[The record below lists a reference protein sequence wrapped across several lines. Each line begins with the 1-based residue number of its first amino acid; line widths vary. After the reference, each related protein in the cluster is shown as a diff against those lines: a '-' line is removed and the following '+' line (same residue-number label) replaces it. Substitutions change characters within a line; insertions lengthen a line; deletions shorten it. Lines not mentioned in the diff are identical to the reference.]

1 MHIGLEATTLR
12 SPGLGGVWRYTD
24 SLIRALARHAG
35 PHRYSLLFVN
45 RPWAKVAP
53 PDVPPPMRLVN
64 VTSISNFLFT
74 FFWPP
79 IPRGKFKRLSVD
91 SFLGPVNVFHSI
103 NTTPLPQRQGRR
115 VVTVHDLTCL
125 LFPQFHPWDRRL
137 LFRLSIRRAARLA
150 DAIIVPSAATG
161 RDLAAR
167 FPSARTRIRVVP
179 HAPSERFVPLRSED
193 CLPVLARHGLA
204 HGDYLLFVG
213 NVEPRKNLRA
223 LIEAYGRMRQATP
236 LSPQLAI
243 AGGAGWKHQ
252 GIHQAAATSPV
263 AADIRFLGHVSD
275 ADLPSLVS
283 GALAFVYPSLY
294 EGFGLPPLEAM
305 ACGTPVITSNR
316 SSLPEVV
323 GDAALVVDPND
334 REALADAMERLVS
347 DATLREEFRARGLE
361 RAQRYSW
368 DETARRT
375 IEVYED
381 VQRAVDGVGTH
392 NRE

>member
-12 SPGLGGVWRYTD
+12 SPGGGGVWRYTD
-24 SLIRALARHAG
+24 SLIRALARNSA

-45 RPWAKVAP
+45 KPWAKVPP
-53 PDVPPPMRLVN
+53 PDVPTPMRLVN

-74 FFWPP
+74 FFWPS

-91 SFLGPVNVFHSI
+91 SFLGPVSVFHSI
-103 NTTPLPQRQGRR
+103 NVTPLPQRQGKR

-125 LFPQFHPWDRRL
+125 LFPQFHPWDRRM

-150 DAIIVPSAATG
+150 DAIIVPSLATG

-167 FPSARTRIRVVP
+167 FPLAKSRIRVVP
-179 HAPSERFVPLRSED
+179 HAPNERFVPQRPED
-193 CLPVLARHGLA
+193 CLRVLASHGLA

-213 NVEPRKNLRA
+213 NVEPRKNLQA
-223 LIEAYGRMRQATP
+223 LIEAYDRMRKATRLLP
-236 LSPQLAI
+236 RLAI
-243 AGGAGWKHQ
+243 AGGAGWKNQ
-252 GIHQAAATSPV
+252 GIHRAAATSAF

-323 GDAALVVDPND
+323 DDAALVVDPDD
-334 REALADAMERLVS
+334 REALVDAMARLVS

-361 RAQRYSW
+361 RARRYSW

-375 IEVYED
+375 IEVYEE
-381 VQRAVDGVGTH
+381 VKRAVDGAGTR
-392 NRE
+392 N

>member
-1 MHIGLEATTLR
+1 M
-12 SPGLGGVWRYTD
+12 
-24 SLIRALARHAG
+24 
-35 PHRYSLLFVN
+35 
-45 RPWAKVAP
+45 
-53 PDVPPPMRLVN
+53 
-64 VTSISNFLFT
+64 
-74 FFWPP
+74 
-79 IPRGKFKRLSVD
+79 
-91 SFLGPVNVFHSI
+91 
-103 NTTPLPQRQGRR
+103 
-115 VVTVHDLTCL
+115 
-125 LFPQFHPWDRRL
+125 

-167 FPSARTRIRVVP
+167 FPLARTRIRVIP

-223 LIEAYGRMRQATP
+223 LVEAYGRMRQATP
-236 LSPQLAI
+236 LSPRLAI
-243 AGGAGWKHQ
+243 AGGAGWKNQ
-252 GIHQAAATSPV
+252 EIHQAAATSPV

-323 GDAALVVDPND
+323 GDAALVVDPDD
-334 REALADAMERLVS
+334 RMELADAMARLVS
-347 DATLREEFRARGLE
+347 DARLREHLRARGLE
-361 RAQRYSW
+361 RAQGFSW

-381 VQRAVDGVGTH
+381 VHRGAGGAVPV
-392 NRE
+392 RE